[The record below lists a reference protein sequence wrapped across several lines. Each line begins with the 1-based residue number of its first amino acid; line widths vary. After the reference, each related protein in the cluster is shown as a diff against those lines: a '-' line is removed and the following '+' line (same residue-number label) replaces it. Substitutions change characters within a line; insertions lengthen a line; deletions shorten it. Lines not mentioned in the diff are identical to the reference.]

1 MEQFGNLILD
11 GDHKTPFI
19 ELNLMTGNLIF
30 SGKSVPENAAKVY
43 EPALKWVM
51 EYVNKALPTTNL
63 RFDLEYFNTSSILWL
78 TKILR
83 ALSRIEE
90 PDHVLMIHLYVPE
103 EEFDEISEFDDI
115 NDILFPVTDILRGAV
130 PNIAI
135 KLYGKDGKGEVTRY
149 TLILFEQEQL
159 LNLKLA

>member
-1 MEQFGNLILD
+1 MDQSDDFILEGNQ
-11 GDHKTPFI
+11 KTPFI
-19 ELNLMTGNLIF
+19 ELNRMTGSLIF

-43 EPALKWVM
+43 EPVLKWVSD
-51 EYVNKALPTTNL
+51 YAGKALPTTNL

-83 ALSRIEE
+83 TLSRISE
-90 PDHVLMIHLYVPE
+90 PDYVLMIHLYVPE
-103 EEFDEISEFDDI
+103 DEFDEISEFDDI
-115 NDILFPVTDILRGAV
+115 NDILFPITDILRGAV

-135 KLYGKDGKGEVTRY
+135 KLYGKNDNGEVTRY

>member
-1 MEQFGNLILD
+1 MDQLDNIFFEGN
-11 GDHKTPFI
+11 HKNPLI
-19 ELNLMTGNLIF
+19 ELNKMTGNLIF

-43 EPALKWVM
+43 EPVLKWVS
-51 EYVNKALPTTNL
+51 EYVSKAQPTTNI

-83 ALSRIEE
+83 SLSRINES
-90 PDHVLMIHLYVPE
+90 DYVLMIHLYVPV
-103 EEFDEISEFDDI
+103 EEFDEIAEFDDI
-115 NDILFPVTDILRGAV
+115 NDILFPITDILRGAI

-135 KLYGKDGKGEVTRY
+135 KLYGKDDSGEVARY

-159 LNLKLA
+159 LNMKLA